1 MFGLFG
7 KSEEDIKKAI
17 ANKDYESLPASVIEE
32 LAKGVIVTTES
43 HMPDYRVLQRI
54 EVVSAECV
62 FGMNMFK
69 DFFAGVRDIFGGRSA
84 SSQKAL
90 REARRL
96 CLAELRR
103 EALMVGANAVVAVD
117 LDYSEISGDEKSML
131 FLVATGT
138 AVTVEKI

>member
-43 HMPDYRVLQRI
+43 HMLDYRVLQRI